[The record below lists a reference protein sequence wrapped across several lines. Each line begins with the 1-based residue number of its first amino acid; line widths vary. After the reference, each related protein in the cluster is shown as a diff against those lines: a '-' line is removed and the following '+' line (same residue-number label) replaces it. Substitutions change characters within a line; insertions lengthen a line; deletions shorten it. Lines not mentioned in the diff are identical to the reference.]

1 MLSQHVRKTGNPI
14 RSLDLK
20 LSCDKKVVPHGTRM
34 RGRADRI
41 LTTQIG
47 TKSHDCQV
55 ELHNS
60 RSHADSAQPGNR
72 TLDTRPSFVKESREG
87 LGPRLS
93 LNNIYELYL
102 DSESAPSFFAV
113 RMALLASGSELT

>member
-1 MLSQHVRKTGNPI
+1 MKNARDDYVILRHVQPPLGIYLFVVLSQHVRKTGNPI

-41 LTTQIG
+41 QTTQIG

-60 RSHADSAQPGNR
+60 RSHAD
-72 TLDTRPSFVKESREG
+72 DTRPQGSLV
-87 LGPRLS
+87 PRPPTW
-93 LNNIYELYL
+93 ER
-102 DSESAPSFFAV
+102 V
-113 RMALLASGSELT
+113 W